1 MAVIHIENRK
11 KIHYSIDR
19 HFPFFH
25 MEETLIEFFLIHKRI
40 FLTMHLMGVA
50 VGMGGATI
58 TDLLFFNFL
67 RDFKI
72 SRKEAEV
79 MRILSNVIMVALA
92 VLYLSGAALF
102 LSDPS
107 KFMQSPAFLAK
118 ASIVVVLT
126 INGIIMHKFIAP
138 HMVRFSFL
146 RHPIHGHQ
154 KIHKMRAVAFAMGA
168 ISFTSWYSVFF
179 IAMLKSYL
187 PSETSLL
194 QIIGGY
200 LFIVLSAVLVSQ
212 ILHRYIHRKSVTS
225 S

>member
-1 MAVIHIENRK
+1 
-11 KIHYSIDR
+11 
-19 HFPFFH
+19 
-25 MEETLIEFFLIHKRI
+25 MEESLIEFFAIHKRI
-40 FLTMHLMGVA
+40 FLTFHLIGVA

-72 SRKEAEV
+72 SHKEAEV
-79 MRILSNVIMVALA
+79 MRILSNVIMAALA
-92 VLYLSGAALF
+92 LLYLSGAALF

-107 KFMQSPAFLAK
+107 KFMQSSAFLAK

-154 KIHKMRAVAFAMGA
+154 KIHQMRSVAFAMGA
-168 ISFTSWYSVFF
+168 ISFASWYSVFF

-187 PSETSLL
+187 PSDTPLL
-194 QIIGGY
+194 QILGGY
-200 LFIVLSAVLVSQ
+200 LFIVLSAILVSQ
-212 ILHRYIHRKSVTS
+212 VLHLYIHKKSVM
-225 S
+225 